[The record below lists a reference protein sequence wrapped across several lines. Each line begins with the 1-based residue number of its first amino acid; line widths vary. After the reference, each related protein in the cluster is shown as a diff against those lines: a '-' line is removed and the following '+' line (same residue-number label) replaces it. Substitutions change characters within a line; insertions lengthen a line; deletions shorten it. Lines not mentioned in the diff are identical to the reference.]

1 MCDGKSCNGSRPEED
16 PLSEAPLL
24 GWGQDASVDGSQRLK
39 WVWGSL
45 KLLRVLMRG
54 LASQK
59 KKKKAWVVTG
69 RKKVKN
75 KVLL

>member
-1 MCDGKSCNGSRPEED
+1 M
-16 PLSEAPLL
+16 L

-59 KKKKAWVVTG
+59 EKKKKNKGLGGHRAEEGKEQGASVTAE
-69 RKKVKN
+69 RCWEER
-75 KVLL
+75 

>member
-1 MCDGKSCNGSRPEED
+1 M
-16 PLSEAPLL
+16 L

-59 KKKKAWVVTG
+59 KKKNNKGLGGHRVEEGKEQGASVTAE
-69 RKKVKN
+69 RCWKER
-75 KVLL
+75 

>member
-1 MCDGKSCNGSRPEED
+1 M
-16 PLSEAPLL
+16 L

-54 LASQK
+54 LASQE
-59 KKKKAWVVTG
+59 KKKAWVVTG
-69 RKKVKN
+69 CKKVKN